1 MTDLEKFETLFDS
14 TGIEYDMGR
23 DGEAYYLMV
32 DDYFSFDFNPD
43 GSFKCLDFN

>member
-14 TGIEYDMGR
+14 TGIEYDIGR

-32 DDYFSFDFNPD
+32 DRYEPFWLTFLWWF
-43 GSFKCLDFN
+43 